1 MIVFFPKVNTR
12 AYRIGLNELTL
23 KGKKMN
29 RKANAQRQLIHR
41 KLYQE

>member
-1 MIVFFPKVNTR
+1 MIVSLPKINTS
-12 AYRIGLNELTL
+12 AYRIGSNELTL

-29 RKANAQRQLIHR
+29 RKANAQQQLIHR